1 MKYFILLLFCLIGQ
15 QLFAIKPLPLP
26 RPNQEYYK
34 KGRCAISLTPG
45 FGMEYAN
52 SKYSNANIKLLPGV
66 EYFFKQNLSTGLT
79 IGPDF
84 HFIKANNNHHFH
96 FGSTEEIYTK
106 KYFAIGNKRFD
117 KAIFTTLG
125 LNHTIRWNHYSN
137 TNNNSHSKDIEAYI
151 KPFIEVG
158 LAYVISSRFALNASI
173 RGNLNYSANKQGR
186 NYLYSP
192 GFELGYRFT
201 IKYFLN

>member
-1 MKYFILLLFCLIGQ
+1 MKYIIFIFFVLLGR

-34 KGRCAISLTPG
+34 NGRCALSLTPA

-52 SKYSNANIKLLPGV
+52 SKYYNAAIKLLPGV
-66 EYFFKQNLSTGLT
+66 EYFFKQNFSAGLN

-84 HFIKANNNHHFH
+84 HFIKSDNNHHFH
-96 FGSTEEIYTK
+96 VGSTEEIYTK
-106 KYFAIGNKRFD
+106 KYFAIGNKRFN

-137 TNNNSHSKDIEAYI
+137 INNNTHSKDIEAYI
-151 KPFIEVG
+151 KPFVECG
-158 LAYVISSRFALNASI
+158 LAYVISARFVLNANI
-173 RGNLNYSANKQGR
+173 RGNYNYSANKQGI
-186 NYLYSP
+186 NYTHTP
-192 GFELGYRFT
+192 GFELGYRFSV
-201 IKYFLN
+201 KYFLN